1 MLTNMQTTKK
11 IKSQDKEKFEKLC
24 EKIFDI
30 KFGYLQIV
38 FQNGKIYDISELKKR
53 KWNCI

>member
-1 MLTNMQTTKK
+1 MQTTKK